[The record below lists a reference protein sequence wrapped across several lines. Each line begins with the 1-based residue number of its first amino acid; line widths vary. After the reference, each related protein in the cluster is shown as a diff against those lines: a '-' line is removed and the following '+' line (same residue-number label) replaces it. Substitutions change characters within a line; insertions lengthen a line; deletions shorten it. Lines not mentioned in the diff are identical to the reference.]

1 MNELTSALLA
11 RVAAGQPLAGEHRQ
25 WLLETRD
32 LVRLGMVASEVRQ
45 RVTGGVG
52 TFVRVDDVALADA
65 ATVTPAPEAGEVRIS
80 GVPASLDDAVAAVR
94 ALAAKAAADITG
106 FALHDLALV
115 AGPAL
120 RDWLTALRKSGLTA
134 VAEARLDRLED
145 AWLED
150 VTAAGLVVLSLAP
163 GVAVAGEEWSA
174 LLDRAAV
181 LQERHGVFQAFQP
194 LPLETS
200 VTEPST
206 GYDDMR
212 AVATARVLLPSM
224 PRVQVH
230 WGRAGAKLAQACLLF
245 GASDVDGVPARDPM
259 PHGPRRAILEE
270 VRRNIV
276 AVGLTPV
283 ERTARFEPRTQD
295 AGAPA

>member
-1 MNELTSALLA
+1 MTSALLA
-11 RVAAGQPLAGEHRQ
+11 RVSAGEPLASEHRQ

-45 RVTGGVG
+45 RVTGGTG

-65 ATVTPAPEAGEVRIS
+65 ATTEPADEAGEVRIS
-80 GVPASLDDAVAAVR
+80 GAPALLDEAVAAVT
-94 ALAAKAAADITG
+94 ALGARAAAPVTG
-106 FALHDLALV
+106 FALHDLAV
-115 AGPAL
+115 AAGPAL
-120 RDWLTALRKSGLTA
+120 RDWLMRLRESGLAA
-134 VAEARLDRLED
+134 VAQARLDRLDE

-150 VTAAGLVVLSLAP
+150 VAAAGLVVQSVAP
-163 GVAVAGEEWSA
+163 GHAVGDDAWAA
-174 LLDRAAV
+174 LLEQVAA
-181 LQERHGVFQAFQP
+181 LQARHDVFQAFHP
-194 LPLETS
+194 LPLESS

-212 AVATARVLLPSM
+212 AVATARVLLPSL
-224 PRVQVH
+224 PRLQVH

-245 GASDVDGVPARDPM
+245 GASDVDGVPARDPL

-276 AVGLTPV
+276 AVGLTAV
-283 ERTARFEPRTQD
+283 ERTARFEPRTLD